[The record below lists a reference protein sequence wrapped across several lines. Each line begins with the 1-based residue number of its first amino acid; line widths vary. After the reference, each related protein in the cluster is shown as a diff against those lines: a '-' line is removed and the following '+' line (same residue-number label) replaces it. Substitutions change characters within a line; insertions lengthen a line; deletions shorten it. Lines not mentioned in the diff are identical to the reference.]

1 MTTPSQELAA
11 AAETLRQL
19 TAAIHAPDLDDQSWH
34 TEECADDEQGNCP
47 CIVAQG
53 AIGLEYGS
61 VPLYYVADAE
71 TPEVAAYIAAMGP
84 NVGALLADWLDDEAR
99 RLAAT
104 ALPDWQDVVSP
115 HALAVARAVNAATH
129 TSGSRRP

>member
-84 NVGALLADWLDDEAR
+84 NVGALLADWLDS
-99 RLAAT
+99 AAED
-104 ALPDWQDVVSP
+104 AMQIGPDP
-115 HALAVARAVNAATH
+115 RALAVARAVNAATH
-129 TSGSRRP
+129 TTT

>member
-84 NVGALLADWLDDEAR
+84 NVGALLADWLVS
-99 RLAAT
+99 AAED
-104 ALPDWQDVVSP
+104 AMQIGPDP
-115 HALAVARAVNAATH
+115 RALAVARAVTAATH
-129 TSGSRRP
+129 TTT